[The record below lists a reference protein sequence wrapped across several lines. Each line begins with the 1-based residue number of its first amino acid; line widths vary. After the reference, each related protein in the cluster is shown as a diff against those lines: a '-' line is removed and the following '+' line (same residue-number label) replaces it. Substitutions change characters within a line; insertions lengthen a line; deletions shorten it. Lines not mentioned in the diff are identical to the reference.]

1 MARRN
6 WIAPRM
12 SLIDASG
19 IRRMFDLAA
28 GMSDP
33 IDFSIGQPDF
43 PVPAPV
49 KDAAVAAIRE
59 DFSRYTVT
67 QGIAPLRR
75 RIAQQ
80 LQSEFGDQ
88 LNVLITSGVSGA
100 LALAL
105 LCCVG
110 PGDEVIFL
118 DPYFVLYKHLV
129 NMTGG
134 KPVMVSSYPDFRF
147 PAERVEAAITDRTK
161 VLLINSPN
169 NPTGMVMTEDE
180 CKAAAEIAQRHDLLI
195 FSDEIYRDLS
205 FDASCPSIVPHA
217 RDRVLL
223 MRGFSKTYAMTGW
236 RLGYAAGP
244 PDVIDE
250 MAKLQQYTFVCAPS
264 MVQRAG
270 VVAMDTDVSDHIADY
285 AHKRNLVYNG
295 LKDHFDLVR
304 PSGGFYIFPKV
315 PPPFANATEFVEQTI
330 KNNVL
335 VIPGNVFSEQDTH
348 FRISYATDNGK
359 IRQGCQIL
367 CQLAGG

>member
-28 GMSDP
+28 GMSNP

-43 PVPAPV
+43 PVPTPV
-49 KDAAVAAIRE
+49 KEAAVAAIRD
-59 DFSRYTVT
+59 DFSGYTVT

-88 LNVLITSGVSGA
+88 LEVLITSGVSGA
-100 LALAL
+100 LVLAL

-161 VLLINSPN
+161 ILLINSPS
-169 NPTGMVMTEDE
+169 NPTGVVMTEDE
-180 CKAAAEIAQRHDLLI
+180 CQAAAEIAQRHDLLI
-195 FSDEIYRDLS
+195 LSDEIYRDLS
-205 FDASCPSIVPHA
+205 FDGPCPSIVPHA
-217 RDRVLL
+217 RDRALL

-236 RLGYAAGP
+236 RLAYAAGP
-244 PDVIDE
+244 ADVIDE

-264 MVQRAG
+264 MVQQAG
-270 VVAMDTDVSDHIADY
+270 VVAMDTDISKHIADY
-285 AHKRNLVYNG
+285 AHKRDLVYHA
-295 LKDHFDLVR
+295 LKDHFDPVR

-315 PPPFANATEFVEQTI
+315 PPRYANGTDFVEQTI

-348 FRISYATDNGK
+348 FRISYATDNEK

-367 CQLAGG
+367 CQLVNE